1 MAYLEC
7 VKLSKIQIG
16 GEQNQTTDGYKI
28 ISDRHG
34 ITTKSKWGMKLGW
47 KNLESKFD
55 TKKAKGF
62 GITK

>member
-1 MAYLEC
+1 M
-7 VKLSKIQIG
+7 
-16 GEQNQTTDGYKI
+16 

-55 TKKAKGF
+55 TQKPLFQTNMSKNVTKGF